1 MTTYECYAI
10 FISII
15 SLLLSILSLIFSQIN
30 SKRMNR
36 IYYGQTEMTIR
47 ESISSAKYK
56 VAEAIKNSGDNNPYS
71 SQIVK
76 VSIEELLNS
85 YEEACAKYIDKKVDK
100 KRFKKL
106 YYDEIK
112 NVVESQELK
121 NYYNVGSKYCTTKK
135 VYNNWCNLEK

>member
-1 MTTYECYAI
+1 MTIYENYAI
-10 FISII
+10 FISIL

-30 SKRMNR
+30 SIKTNK
-36 IYYGQTEMTIR
+36 IYYGQTEMAIR
-47 ESISSAKYK
+47 ESISTAKHK
-56 VAEAIKNSGDNNPYS
+56 VTEAIKNSGDNNQYS

-112 NVVESQELK
+112 KVVESQELK
-121 NYYNVGSKYCTTKK
+121 DYYNVGSKYCTTKK
-135 VYNNWCNLEK
+135 VYNKWCNLEK

>member
-1 MTTYECYAI
+1 MTTYERYAI
-10 FISII
+10 FISIL

-30 SKRMNR
+30 SRKTNK
-36 IYYGQTEMTIR
+36 IYCGQTEMIIR
-47 ESISSAKYK
+47 ESITAAKYK
-56 VAEAIKNSGDNNPYS
+56 VVEAIKNSDSNNQYN

-76 VSIEELLNS
+76 VSIEELLNA

-112 NVVESQELK
+112 KIVETQDLK
-121 NYYNVGSKYCTTKK
+121 DYYKFGSKYCAIKK
-135 VYNNWCNLEK
+135 VYNKWYDLEK